1 MKFRG
6 SYGSPC
12 IFLGQWSV
20 EVYEWLDKR
29 LGWEGNEYAY
39 NVGDDR
45 VQKRAV
51 ERLTAD
57 GTVT

>member
-1 MKFRG
+1 M
-6 SYGSPC
+6 
-12 IFLGQWSV
+12 